1 MSDDVR
7 IKKLRGSGGFVM
19 AQVTDEQQTKG
30 NLGGPDLFL
39 APVGRL
45 DTEKIKKYSCNTCEQ
60 EYEGAP
66 KIEYENPN
74 EQVSENLFLAERGQ
88 YLCATCGSA
97 IAEYRE
103 FKKSDELGG
112 AGFAKPLVESVER
125 VYEETAHDTE
135 QQVDDL
141 FNELGSSMPE
151 TDPQEPQPTVSTF
164 SAIPGMPVYDE
175 NAKKI
180 GIAKQVGVDSNNTV
194 ILVMTDN
201 QGDDVSIS
209 WQRIKKVG
217 EVILLGESTPTA
229 SSTSVQQGLRCP
241 SCNFDNKLDSKFCE
255 SCGTSI

>member
-19 AQVTDEQQTKG
+19 AQVTDEQQGKG

-39 APVGRL
+39 APIGRL
-45 DTEKIKKYSCNTCEQ
+45 DAEKIKKYSCNTCDQ

-74 EQVSENLFLAERGQ
+74 EQVSENLFLVERGQ
-88 YLCATCGSA
+88 YLCTTCSSI

-103 FKKSDELGG
+103 FKKSDELSD
-112 AGFAKPLVESVER
+112 AGLAAPLDAKESII
-125 VYEETAHDTE
+125 EEYNGTE
-135 QQVDDL
+135 IDDMY
-141 FNELGSSMPE
+141 NELGAANTE
-151 TDPQEPQPTVSTF
+151 TSVSTF
-164 SAIPGMPVYDE
+164 SAIPGMSVYDE

-194 ILVMTDN
+194 ILVMTDD
-201 QGDDVSIS
+201 QGNDVSIS

-217 EVILLGESTPTA
+217 EVILLGDPRLPQA
-229 SSTSVQQGLRCP
+229 VHLYNR
-241 SCNFDNKLDSKFCE
+241 D
-255 SCGTSI
+255 

>member
-19 AQVTDEQQTKG
+19 AQVTDEQQGKG

-39 APVGRL
+39 APIGRL
-45 DTEKIKKYSCNTCEQ
+45 DPGKIKKFYCNTCDS
-60 EYEGAP
+60 EYEGEP

-88 YLCATCGSA
+88 YLCTACSSI

-103 FKKSDELGG
+103 FKKSDELGD
-112 AGFAKPLVESVER
+112 AGFAKPLGDNESII
-125 VYEETAHDTE
+125 EEATHDTE
-135 QQVDDL
+135 QQGDDL
-141 FNELGSSMPE
+141 FSELGSSIQQE
-151 TDPQEPQPTVSTF
+151 TQTTVSTF
-164 SAIPGMPVYDE
+164 SAIPGMSVYDE

-194 ILVMTDN
+194 ILVMTDD
-201 QGDDVSIS
+201 QGNDVSIS

-217 EVILLGESTPTA
+217 EVILLGDSTSTA
-229 SSTSVQQGLRCP
+229 SSASVQPGLRCS
-241 SCNFDNKLDSKFCE
+241 SCNFDNKPDSKFCE
-255 SCGTSI
+255 SCGTAI